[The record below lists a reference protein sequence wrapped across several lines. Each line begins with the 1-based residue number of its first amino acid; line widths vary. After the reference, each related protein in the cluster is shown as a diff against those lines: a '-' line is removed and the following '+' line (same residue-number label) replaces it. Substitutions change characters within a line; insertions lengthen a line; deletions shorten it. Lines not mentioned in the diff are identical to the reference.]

1 MDRRSLAIKAVLA
14 CIVAAAPGAASAT
27 DFGTT
32 QGTTQ
37 WGNATVTLGG
47 GLQSLFVPDNNFI
60 QGTNAGGTTISNL
73 ETNDVDGELG
83 FGLNGE
89 LLFPTALFGAQ
100 SMALRGFYG
109 SVSHDSD
116 RNCSSG
122 TNFLCTTTPIIDDG
136 AAKVAAAPGSDL
148 ATDSD
153 RDVHVWGVALEGRRH
168 VTDPTH
174 YFALGGDI
182 RGLNQNIDLSSSIAG
197 VNGTADYKEDL
208 DTTYYGVYLA
218 YGRDYTVPF
227 IGGMTSSW
235 GLQSAFRV
243 WGGLYFADTDYSGTY
258 TRNLGTNAN
267 QKLSLSDD
275 SGAFIGGVTFET
287 RKQISNRTALKLRT
301 DYEYYSYAP
310 EMKYNET
317 VNGNLGSV
325 TGTHID
331 DDDAFS
337 IRSTLN
343 LTIGLGP
350 EVLYSDARLKRD
362 IHRLAT
368 LDNGLTIYSFKYLWS
383 DEIYVGVMAQD
394 LLAQAPFADAV
405 AMTPGAYYAVDY
417 AKLGLRMTTLADW
430 QQRRQAAVL
439 QSAH

>member
-14 CIVAAAPGAASAT
+14 CLVMAAPGAAEAT
-27 DFGTT
+27 DF
-32 QGTTQ
+32 GTTQ

-60 QGTNAGGTTISNL
+60 QGTNAGGTTVQNL

-89 LLFPTALFGAQ
+89 LLFPTAMFGAQ

-109 SVSHDSD
+109 SVSHDSN
-116 RNCSSG
+116 RNCSSSA
-122 TNFLCTTTPIIDDG
+122 NFLCTTTPIIDDG
-136 AAKVAAAPGSDL
+136 TAKVSAAAGNDL

-168 VTDPTH
+168 VTGPTH

-182 RGLNQNIDLSSSIAG
+182 RGLNQSLDLSSSVAG
-197 VNGTADYKEDL
+197 ASGTADYKEDL
-208 DTTYYGVYLA
+208 DTTYYGIYLA
-218 YGRDYTVPF
+218 YGRDYTLPF
-227 IGGMTSSW
+227 LGAMTSSW
-235 GLQSAFRV
+235 GLQSAFRA
-243 WGGLYFADTDYSGTY
+243 WGGIYYADTDYSGTY

-267 QKLSLSDD
+267 QKLSLSDS

-287 RKQISNRTALKLRT
+287 RKPISNRTALTLRT

-350 EVLYSDARLKRD
+350 EALYSDARLKRD

-368 LDNGLTIYSFKYLWS
+368 LDNGLKIYSFKYLWS
-383 DEIYVGVMAQD
+383 DETYVGVMAQD
-394 LLAQAPFADAV
+394 LLAQARVADAV
-405 AMTPGAYYAVDY
+405 QMTPGGYYKVDY
-417 AKLGLRMTTLADW
+417 GKLGLRMTTLADW
-430 QQRRQAAVL
+430 QRRHEAAVRL
-439 QSAH
+439 QPAH